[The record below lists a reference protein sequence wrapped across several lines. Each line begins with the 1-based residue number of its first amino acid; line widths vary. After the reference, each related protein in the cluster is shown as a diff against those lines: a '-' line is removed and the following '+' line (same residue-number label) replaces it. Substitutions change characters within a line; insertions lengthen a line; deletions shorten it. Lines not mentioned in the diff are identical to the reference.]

1 MIGAE
6 LDAFDADVLIYAAAP
21 ALSDGAPIRALFDA
35 AEDDTSVGIGS
46 VLLIPE
52 VLTKPL
58 RTGDM
63 EEARS
68 LAAFLGRLDLAPVD
82 RAIAQAAAALGA
94 RHGLKAADA
103 VHLATAISL
112 GADRFITNNR
122 KDFSS
127 DIDEID
133 VVRPADLGR
142 QKA

>member
-1 MIGAE
+1 MIAAE
-6 LDAFDADVLIYAAAP
+6 MDAFDADVLIYAAAP
-21 ALSDGAPIRALFDA
+21 EIALGAPIRALFDA
-35 AEDDTSVGIGS
+35 GGDDTLVGIGS
-46 VLLIPE
+46 MLLIPE

-58 RTGDM
+58 RAGED

-82 RAIAQAAAALGA
+82 RAIAQAATALGA

-122 KDFSS
+122 KDFGS
-127 DIDEID
+127 DVDEID
-133 VVRPADLGR
+133 VVRPADLGPR
-142 QKA
+142 KP